1 MSTLVVISLLVISF
15 LAGVEGILDEWGFH
29 QPLVA
34 CTLIGIAT
42 GHIAAGVLLGGSL
55 QLIALGW
62 MNIGAAVSPDA
73 ALASVV
79 SAFLVCGPAHVSNAM
94 GIAIAVPVAVCGQ
107 AFTRIVRILV
117 VRLVH
122 IADHQV
128 ARGNIAS
135 VSWLHLTSLV
145 LQGLRVAVP
154 MGVVMLIPTH
164 LIQAGLTAIP
174 KVITNGL
181 TVAAGFIVVV
191 GYAMLINMMASKA
204 LWPFFFLGFALAAV
218 QSLNMVALGLIGV
231 CLAFIYIQLTTQ
243 HHDSGHGGG
252 TTSPDPLDDEL
263 DDLDQELEDL

>member
-1 MSTLVVISLLVISF
+1 MSTLVVISMLIIAF

-34 CTLIGIAT
+34 CTLVGIAT

-79 SAFLVCGPAHVSNAM
+79 SAYLVCGPAHVSTAM

-107 AFTRIVRILV
+107 IFTKFVRILV
-117 VRLVH
+117 VKLVH
-122 IADHQV
+122 VADHQV
-128 ARGNIAS
+128 ARGNLNS
-135 VSWLHLTSLV
+135 VSWLHLTSLA

-154 MGVVMLIPTH
+154 MGAVMLIPTQ
-164 LIQAGLTAIP
+164 LIRTGLDAIP
-174 KVITNGL
+174 TVITNGL
-181 TVAAGFIVVV
+181 AVAAGFIVVV

-204 LWPFFFLGFALAAV
+204 LWPFFFIGFALAAV
-218 QSLNMVALGLIGV
+218 KALNMVALGVIGV
-231 CLAFIYIQLTTQ
+231 CLAIIYIQLSPQ
-243 HHDSGHGGG
+243 HHDNGTGGG
-252 TTSPDPLDDEL
+252 SAANPLDDTL
-263 DDLDQELEDL
+263 DDLDRELEDL